1 MDPGATIALDFS
13 SPHVILIL
21 ILLIFILV
29 GMGSGM
35 IWNLIKTL
43 REDKEE
49 IAASRDFKSVAGTE
63 AGAEDPELPTVVP
76 PHPKMRAP
84 TSSSYSR
91 KTLLTQCLKIKEKVS
106 FNIASESSYVY
117 IFNDPKVI

>member
-13 SPHVILIL
+13 SPHVIIIL
-21 ILLIFILV
+21 IILIFILV

-49 IAASRDFKSVAGTE
+49 IAASKNTLADRSGAASK
-63 AGAEDPELPTVVP
+63 AEDPELPTVVP
-76 PHPKMRAP
+76 PHPSMKAP

-91 KTLLTQCLKIKEKVS
+91 KILKIFDMVDKDGQK
-106 FNIASESSYVY
+106 YL
-117 IFNDPKVI
+117 IFPRN

>member
-13 SPHVILIL
+13 SPHVIIIL
-21 ILLIFILV
+21 IILIFILV

-49 IAASRDFKSVAGTE
+49 IAASKNTLADRSGAASK
-63 AGAEDPELPTVVP
+63 AEDPELPTVVP
-76 PHPKMRAP
+76 PHPSMKAP

-91 KTLLTQCLKIKEKVS
+91 KIFKRFLTQWTKIGERSKIS
-106 FNIASESSYVY
+106 ALSQYSWGF
-117 IFNDPKVI
+117 